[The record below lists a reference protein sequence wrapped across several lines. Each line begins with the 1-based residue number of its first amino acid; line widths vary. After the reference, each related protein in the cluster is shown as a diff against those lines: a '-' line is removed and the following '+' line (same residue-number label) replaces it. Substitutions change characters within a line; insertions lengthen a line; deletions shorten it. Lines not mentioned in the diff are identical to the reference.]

1 MTGPRSDQH
10 PAQDRARPLYV
21 ISVAAELAGLHAQTL
36 RSYERR
42 GLVEPAR
49 TEGGDRRYSDDDL
62 DRITRITELSDQG
75 VNLTA
80 IGRILELEAELDR
93 LRAELDRTQRSTRAA
108 VDAAHR
114 AHRRD
119 LVPTS
124 QGLVPWRHPLD
135 FSFPAGG
142 A

>member
-1 MTGPRSDQH
+1 MTRPHSD
-10 PAQDRARPLYV
+10 QDRARPLYV

-49 TEGGDRRYSDDDL
+49 TDGGDRRYSDDDL
-62 DRITRITELSDQG
+62 DRISRITELTDQG
-75 VNLTA
+75 LNLTA

-93 LRAELDRTQRSTRAA
+93 LRTELDRTQRSTRAA